1 MDWEPIRPFELN
13 GEVPGSSE
21 LESLRIVWAFYQKLY
36 GPNVTASL
44 QTRFNRE
51 WSIETGQI
59 EGAYDLDRGV
69 TETLLDQG
77 FKESLISRQ
86 PNGKSAEQVASIL
99 RDQVEAVK
107 GLFEFVKTESLTT
120 SYIKQLHQQL
130 MRSEPTYT
138 VYTAD
143 RIPINK
149 PLEKGKYKT
158 EANNP
163 YRPDGEKHEYCPAE
177 HTAAEMDRLLA
188 IYNEQISL
196 PVEIQAAWLH
206 HAFTQIHPFQD
217 GNGRVARAL
226 ASLVLI
232 KSGLFPFVVFREQ
245 RDRYISCLEAADHG
259 DLTGWIEFFR
269 RSQRNAIL
277 SASEW
282 LTNIQ
287 ENRSGSADTVSDILS
302 SIKSDLIQSGALPRE
317 EWSETPKRVE
327 HLLVDF
333 AKRRLEAVKAAAQND
348 FKDFAKFEVHELTL
362 SESYNHKIASDRGV
376 ALFITKEMSNIAQIG
391 FYAHLPL
398 RFRGLA
404 VLYSRYTDA
413 NSQSERYGE
422 TFLVNW
428 VEGVSETDQR
438 FILWIENHLKA
449 GLQRWREELPWL
461 N

>member
-13 GEVPGSSE
+13 GEVHGSSE

-44 QTRFNRE
+44 QARFNRE

-69 TETLLDQG
+69 TETLLDHG

-86 PNGKSAEQVASIL
+86 QNGKSAEQVASIL
-99 RDQVEAVK
+99 RDQVEAVE

-120 SYIKQLHQQL
+120 SYIRQLHQQL

-158 EANNP
+158 EANSP
-163 YRPDGEKHEYCPAE
+163 YRPNGEKHEYCPAE

-188 IYNEQISL
+188 IYNEQTAL

-232 KSGLFPFVVFREQ
+232 KSGLFPFVVFREE
-245 RDRYISCLEAADHG
+245 RGRYISCLEAADRG
-259 DLTGWIEFFR
+259 DLTGLIELFR

-277 SASEW
+277 RVSEW
-282 LTNIQ
+282 LMITQ
-287 ENRSGSADTVSDILS
+287 EKRVESADTVLDILS
-302 SIKSDLIQSGALPRE
+302 SIKSDLINSGALPRE

-327 HLLVDF
+327 HLIIDL
-333 AKRRLEAVKAAAQND
+333 ARRRLEAVKAAAQND
-348 FKDFAKFEVHELTL
+348 FKDFAKFEVHEYF
-362 SESYNHKIASDRGV
+362 SESYDLKITSDRGV
-376 ALFITKEMSNIAQIG
+376 ALSINNGTGTIAQIG
-391 FYAHLPL
+391 FYANLPL

-404 VLYSRYTDA
+404 VFYSRYIDA
-413 NSQSERYGE
+413 NGQSERYGE

-428 VEGVSETDQR
+428 VEEAGAVDRR
-438 FILWIENHLKA
+438 FALWIEDHLKA
-449 GLQRWREELPWL
+449 GLQRWREALPL
-461 N
+461 

>member
-1 MDWEPIRPFELN
+1 MDWEPIRPFELT
-13 GEVPGSSE
+13 GEVQGSSE

-86 PNGKSAEQVASIL
+86 PNGKSAEQVACIL
-99 RDQVEAVK
+99 RDQVEAVE

-120 SYIKQLHQQL
+120 SYIRQLHQQL

-188 IYNEQISL
+188 IYNEQTAL

-232 KSGLFPFVVFREQ
+232 KSGLFPFVVFREE
-245 RDRYISCLEAADHG
+245 RGRYISCLETADHG
-259 DLTGWIEFFR
+259 DLTGLIEFFR

-277 SASEW
+277 RASEW
-282 LTNIQ
+282 LTNTQ
-287 ENRSGSADTVSDILS
+287 EKREGSTDTVSDILS
-302 SIKSDLIQSGALPRE
+302 SIKSDLMESGELPHE

-327 HLLVDF
+327 HLLIDL
-333 AKRRLEAVKAAAQND
+333 ATRRLEAVKAAAQND
-348 FKDFAKFEVHELTL
+348 FKDFAKFEVYEYAF
-362 SESYNHKIASDRGV
+362 SESYDRKITSDRGV
-376 ALFITKEMSNIAQIG
+376 NLSISKDARIIAQIRV
-391 FYAHLPL
+391 FAHLPL

-404 VLYSRYTDA
+404 VFYSRYTDA
-413 NSQSERYGE
+413 HGQSERYGE

-428 VEGVSETDQR
+428 VEEAGAVDRR
-438 FILWIENHLKA
+438 FALWIEDHLKA
-449 GLQRWREELPWL
+449 GLQRWREALPL
-461 N
+461 